1 MVYTTNMLLEKY
13 INYSNPYDK
22 IRRECLEGNLIKLKR
37 GLYDDDKTIPPYM
50 RSGYIYGPSYISFEF
65 ALSFFEL
72 IPEYVPNVTCASFRK
87 NKKKRYD
94 TDICSYIYRDVPAKV
109 FPLSVIPHIEKGYS
123 YLMATPEKALCDE
136 LYTVKQVHN
145 FDDFTALLLEDLRVD
160 MGALREV
167 NWDSVKD
174 LAPLYERSN
183 TDYLLTY
190 WEKEIKK

>member
-1 MVYTTNMLLEKY
+1 
-13 INYSNPYDK
+13 
-22 IRRECLEGNLIKLKR
+22 
-37 GLYDDDKTIPPYM
+37 
-50 RSGYIYGPSYISFEF
+50 
-65 ALSFFEL
+65 
-72 IPEYVPNVTCASFRK
+72 
-87 NKKKRYD
+87 
-94 TDICSYIYRDVPAKV
+94 
-109 FPLSVIPHIEKGYS
+109 
-123 YLMATPEKALCDE
+123 MATPEKALCDE
-136 LYTVKQVHN
+136 LYTVKQVHS